1 MKLRSFFYILT
12 SIVLALLLVAAV
24 GFYWLVS
31 QSPLSL
37 LKGSQET
44 TPGAAIF
51 IPKQAPAMVSLLV
64 NPDRL
69 ADFRLVAV
77 RPGERRQ
84 ARAELNQLK
93 QSLLANTGLDYEQ
106 DIKPWLGRE
115 LTWAVTSLDIDRDS
129 ANGKQPGYL
138 LAIATQNPE
147 RSREF
152 LQLFWQKRAI
162 AGADLVFEQ
171 YKGVKIIHGNLIGE
185 VEDQKSGVK
194 TQNAKPKAQN
204 AKRKTQNAKL
214 SPPAPL
220 PSPALSSA
228 AVGDRFILF
237 ANHPKVL
244 RDAINNVQ
252 APDLS
257 LNNASAYNQ
266 SLQTLTEPRVGLTF
280 VNLPGLANWLKDSPP
295 QPETE
300 LAKSD
305 GTPATGETVAPSPYQ
320 TLAVAIKLDRWGLL
334 ADTALIAKEGKR
346 PPVSASLSQPV
357 AALQYI
363 PASSSLSASGVNLD
377 RVWTGL
383 AQDLKS
389 YETVSKLVNQPL
401 VALQKQWN
409 IDLPKDVFSWVKG
422 EYALGLMPEPV
433 GRVGSGER
441 GQEKQPNSTLLSP
454 YALSSD
460 WIFVAQR
467 DSAAAKQ
474 GIERLDAIAQKQGL
488 SVGPVKLDNQ
498 TISTWTQLTT
508 GTDKKD
514 ALALQAKVRGVHATI
529 GNYEIFTTSI
539 AAIDRA
545 LKAVEKSL
553 IKGDRFQQA
562 IDPLLQ
568 PNNGYLYLDWA
579 TSQPFLEQQ
588 FPLLKVAELAGKPLF
603 NHLQSLT
610 VSGYGS
616 QSGVQRG
623 GVFIKLS

>member
-12 SIVLALLLVAAV
+12 SIVLALLLTAAV

-51 IPKQAPAMVSLLV
+51 IPKQAPAMASLLV
-64 NPDRL
+64 NPDQL
-69 ADFRLVAV
+69 ANFRLVAV
-77 RPGERRQ
+77 RPGARRQ
-84 ARAELNQLK
+84 ARAELGQLK

-106 DIKPWLGRE
+106 DIKPWLGKE
-115 LTWAVTSLDIDRDS
+115 LTWAVTSLDIDRDP

-171 YKGVKIIHGNLIGE
+171 YKGVKIIHGNSLKE
-185 VEDQKSGVK
+185 AASEEPKLK
-194 TQNAKPKAQN
+194 TQNSKLKAQN
-204 AKRKTQNAKL
+204 SKLKTQSSKL
-214 SPPAPL
+214 SLPAAPPPA
-220 PSPALSSA
+220 ALSSA

-257 LNNASAYNQ
+257 LSSASSYNQ

-280 VNLPGLANWLKDSPP
+280 VNLPGLANWLQDAPP
-295 QPETE
+295 QTGAGSP
-300 LAKSD
+300 KPD
-305 GTPATGETVAPSPYQ
+305 GSPTTVSTTVPSPYQ
-320 TLAVAIKLDRWGLL
+320 TLAVALKLDRRGLL
-334 ADTALIAKEGKR
+334 ADTALIAKDSKR
-346 PPVSASLSQPV
+346 SSVSPALSQPV
-357 AALQYI
+357 AALQYL
-363 PASSSLSASGVNLD
+363 PANSSLSASGVNLD

-383 AQDLKS
+383 AQDLNS

-409 IDLPKDVFSWVKG
+409 IDLPKDIFSWVKG
-422 EYALGLMPEPV
+422 EYALGLMPDDG
-433 GRVGSGER
+433 GRADGDR
-441 GQEKQPNSTLLSP
+441 GQEKQSNSSLLAP
-454 YALSSD
+454 DTLSSD

-474 GIERLDAIAQKQGL
+474 GIERLDAIAQKRGL
-488 SVGPVKLDNQ
+488 SVGPVKLGNQ
-498 TISTWTQLTT
+498 PISTWTELTT
-508 GTDKKD
+508 GSDKKD
-514 ALALQAKVRGVHATI
+514 ALALQARVRGVHATV

-553 IKGDRFQQA
+553 VKGDRFQQA
-562 IDPLLQ
+562 IEPLSQ

-588 FPLLKVAELAGKPLF
+588 FPLLKVAELAGKPLL

-610 VSGYGS
+610 VSGYGN